1 MSTTQDIHG
10 ALLARLL
17 TVTSLPAVAHEGVPY
32 RPTTGTAYVVPTLV
46 VSARRPDNVAAS
58 ASRIV
63 GSFEVSVV
71 YPSGEGTGAVNAMA
85 DAIVEKFL
93 PPLDLYQGS
102 LAVRVR
108 YAERRGAAT
117 IDANWLRLHVSI
129 GWRTH
134 V

>member
-1 MSTTQDIHG
+1 MTTTQDIHG
-10 ALLARLL
+10 ALLARLA
-17 TVTSLPAVAHEGVPY
+17 TVSGLPAIAHEGVPY

-46 VSARRPDNVAAS
+46 VSARRPANIAAS
-58 ASRIV
+58 KSRMV

-85 DAIVEKFL
+85 DTIVAAFL
-93 PPLDLYQGS
+93 PPLDLYQNG
-102 LAVRVR
+102 LAVRIR
-108 YAERRGAAT
+108 YAERRGAAAV
-117 IDANWLRLHVSI
+117 DANWLRLHVSI